1 MKQFLHRMLCGV
13 AGGSR
18 MQCVTRDVPGRGGA
32 GRGTSVHLMM
42 FRVSTCPGCDG
53 LYVELSTGLREV
65 SRCLE
70 KAPTC

>member
-32 GRGTSVHLMM
+32 GHPDDV
-42 FRVSTCPGCDG
+42 PGVQD
-53 LYVELSTGLREV
+53 VTG
-65 SRCLE
+65 CM
-70 KAPTC
+70 